1 MSRLECG
8 KCKSIFKDVVKV
20 RKCPG
25 CGCQSFSDAE
35 ARLGVITV
43 FPKWFT
49 YQSNMGYFY
58 HHPMR
63 TDTKEGIIKTRD

>member
-8 KCKSIFKDVVKV
+8 KCKSIFKDVVRV

-25 CGCQSFSDAE
+25 CGCSSFSDAE
-35 ARLGVITV
+35 ASLGPLKI

-49 YQSNMGYFY
+49 HQGNMGYFY
-58 HHPMR
+58 HHTMR
-63 TDTKEGIIKTRD
+63 TDAKEGIIKTRD